1 MLFTGNFDPSK
12 LIPDMKFSKSLLVF
26 SFVGIT
32 GAALMFGDRIP
43 SLFNNGTPDPQKD
56 AEVMR
61 TIIEGLQRMHF
72 QPKDIDDQFSKNFYQ
87 LYLEDIDGGKR
98 FFTKEDIQLFQSYE
112 TQLDEQ
118 ALAGT
123 FQFFDLS
130 LQRMEASLQKT
141 QGWYRDILGK
151 KMDFSANQTVQ
162 MDGKKLKW
170 ADNDTELRRRWELML
185 KYEVLSRIVEE
196 EEKQAKADFKGEKKD
211 LDTLEKEA
219 REKVLDIY
227 DKWYK
232 RLMKMDRS
240 KRLEIYLNTFTNIFD
255 PHTGYYSPKEKEA
268 FDIQMSGKLEGI
280 GARLQSDGE
289 KTTVTEIVPGGPAWK
304 QGELQAKD
312 IVTKVA
318 QENEEPIDVMGW
330 EIDDVV
336 SKIRGKKG
344 TVVRLTIQ
352 KPDGATKEI
361 SITRDIVI
369 MEEGLAK
376 SLLLHEESQTDKI
389 GYIYLPKF
397 YADFTPQGVTS
408 CFEDVAKEVEKLKN
422 EQVKGII
429 LDLRGNGG
437 GSLRD
442 VVKMSGLFIETGP
455 VVQVKS
461 RTRRA
466 EVMSDTD
473 SDVQWNGPMIVMV
486 NDGSASASEILAA
499 AMQDYKRAVIVG
511 SAGTYGKG
519 TVQRFLDLDQMT
531 GRDNLRPLGEM
542 KLTVQKFY
550 RITGKTT
557 QLDGVTPDIVLPDFY
572 NLLDNGEKE
581 TEYPLASTTIEPV
594 PFSQNVYQ
602 LPDLNTLR
610 SSSEKRVSNDDTF
623 KKINDNAMRLRKMKD
638 ERAYMLQMDKY
649 RNWSKRQREEGERF
663 EDMFQP
669 INGFVVE
676 NLMAD
681 VSHIQADTSR
691 TARNEDWLKERK
703 KDVQLYETLRIM
715 NDMIR
720 LNGLAGKH

>member
-1 MLFTGNFDPSK
+1 
-12 LIPDMKFSKSLLVF
+12 MKFSKSLLVF